1 MESVCLVTAVSLQL
15 RRTLFGYARLPGPA
29 LAALLVVLLLVTTIL
44 TVSHAL
50 HQSLHHDGAVSGH
63 VCLVCSFAKGQVSA
77 AAVVVAAA
85 LAVFCCVCGIRAAKT
100 SPLPGFDYR
109 LSPSR
114 APPAL
119 ASLLSVVA

>member
-1 MESVCLVTAVSLQL
+1 MESVCLVTADSLQL
-15 RRTLFGYARLPGPA
+15 RRTFFGYARLPGPA

-50 HQSLHHDGAVSGH
+50 HQCLHHDGAVSGH

-85 LAVFCCVCGIRAAKT
+85 LAIFCCVCGIRAAKT
-100 SPLPGFDYR
+100 SLLPGFDYC